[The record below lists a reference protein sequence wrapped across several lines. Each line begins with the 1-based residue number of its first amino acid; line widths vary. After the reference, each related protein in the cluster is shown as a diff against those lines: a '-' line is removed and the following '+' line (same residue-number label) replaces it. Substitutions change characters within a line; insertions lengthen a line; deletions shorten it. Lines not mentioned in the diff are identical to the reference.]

1 MVWQGAGGIGDN
13 MKPLEENEIFQNLSG
28 FLKTRGIQLK
38 KGSYAQGI
46 QKGCALL
53 TNAINLGQEGLGRAK
68 VEVDK
73 TVDHMRKVI
82 HEKTAPRPP
91 RAPAAAAPPVAE
103 EKESPTASAKTKA
116 GKAKPRGRKTTRR

>member
-1 MVWQGAGGIGDN
+1 

-46 QKGCALL
+46 QKSCALL

-73 TVDHMRKVI
+73 TVEHMRKVI
-82 HEKTAPRPP
+82 HEKTAPKPP
-91 RAPAAAAPPVAE
+91 VMPRAAAPAAE
-103 EKESPTASAKTKA
+103 EKKAPAASAKTKA
-116 GKAKPRGRKTTRR
+116 AKATPQKRSKTRS